1 MSAIGEELQSE
12 ITKARHELEAAEHAF
27 DYAEPAFVDSAN
39 YKVLACQSR
48 LNALYQLARE
58 CDAS

>member
-1 MSAIGEELQSE
+1 MSEVVANLQSE
-12 ITKARHELEAAEHAF
+12 IIKARHDLEAAEHAF

-48 LNALYQLARE
+48 LNALYQVARR
-58 CDAS
+58 CDVS